1 MILLLIILSTVFDLT
16 AADLDTT
23 PASAIPKTVSNSEIT
38 ANFNALIEKADAA
51 IDNDNW
57 EIVQQSLAVFANF
70 KGDANKNRLLE
81 AIRRQAG
88 FWSKKKNIKIIQQLL
103 QLRMNILKI
112 QINFVSI
119 DN

>member
-70 KGDANKNRLLE
+70 KGEDFGA
-81 AIRRQAG
+81 
-88 FWSKKKNIKIIQQLL
+88 KKNIKIIQQLL